1 MLLYK
6 KQTKKMWTW
15 THRVEILVLQCKISR
30 LCIAVTH
37 YRIKKKSRSHSVLCI
52 GDKLHSTY
60 CAYISTCTVFFPLLS
75 PVCHLRCCF
84 SLQALSVAQLEALG
98 PDNAAVVTG
107 EQQAALS
114 EEQKAALQ
122 KAMDGSRSTPTKTT
136 VSESGKEG
144 KLTYGY

>member
-1 MLLYK
+1 
-6 KQTKKMWTW
+6 MWTW

-30 LCIAVTH
+30 LCIAVTQFEPVTH

-52 GDKLHSTY
+52 SDKL
-60 CAYISTCTVFFPLLS
+60 YIVHTVHTHLHVQYFFPLLS

-84 SLQALSVAQLEALG
+84 SLQALSGAQLEALG
-98 PDNAAVVTG
+98 PDNAAVVTS

-122 KAMDGSRSTPTKTT
+122 NAMDGSRSTPTKTT